1 MNWRSSSLEKSTD
14 TVRAAPVAG
23 VVLGLAFLALGC
35 TEENP
40 TPVGSPPLLET
51 GADMVIQGLEH
62 TITVKGVKEGDLYAD
77 SAFWYRD
84 SSVYHLVNPHLILYT
99 SGTGTERARVHS
111 ISGRFNPTTREMLA
125 QGDVVL
131 TIVEGERRVE
141 SQELNYNPNGD
152 RIWSDSATTMVE
164 QGRITEGLGFDS
176 DLNFRRTVVGPG
188 SIRNTSGGAA
198 GPVVPNPTPMAG
210 SDAGVPVGSI
220 LPGAEVVPDTL
231 GPRPDTLGRVPDT
244 LGPKPRTL
252 GPSPAR
258 SAPGPGALRTTVDGP
273 RRAPEGTG

>member
-1 MNWRSSSLEKSTD
+1 MNLRSSNLEISKNTSF
-14 TVRAAPVAG
+14 AAPVAG
-23 VVLGLAFLALGC
+23 VVVCLAFLALGC

-51 GADMVIQGLEH
+51 GADMVIKGLEH

-84 SSVYHLVNPHLILYT
+84 SSVYHLVKPHLILYT

-111 ISGRFNPTTREMLA
+111 LSGRFNPTTREMLA

-131 TIVEGERRVE
+131 TIVDGERTVE

-164 QGRITEGLGFDS
+164 QGRITEGLGFES

-188 SIRNTSGGAA
+188 SIRNTSGGGA
-198 GPVVPNPTPMAG
+198 GPVVSNPASSAA
-210 SDAGVPVGSI
+210 SDAGVPVGRV
-220 LPGAEVVPDTL
+220 LPGVEVVPDTL

-244 LGPKPRTL
+244 LGPKART
-252 GPSPAR
+252 
-258 SAPGPGALRTTVDGP
+258 PGPTPDRSTPGSGALKTTVDGP
-273 RRAPEGTG
+273 RRAPEETG